1 VSWPYLTGAA
11 ALRRLPIEEKG
22 VAMAL
27 GDHADLAGRVA
38 LSNKAI
44 RDWTSLSRDMVRR
57 ALERLAGRGLILCVD
72 PPTHLACGVYQLHY
86 RVARG
91 SQQLPGSPELP
102 DRSEARN
109 LVAGS
114 HLNDHLLIPSNK
126 SRKAGTA
133 GAAPVENVGNEPTTK
148 QVTKFVHELMAD
160 NRYDHQT
167 LNADLTAD
175 MKSLLRTRNFD
186 YDTPLGLEN
195 LRKGIDSG
203 LAQYARAKGQQR

>member
-1 VSWPYLTGAA
+1 MSWPYLKAA
-11 ALRRLPIEEKG
+11 TELRLPTSLKI
-22 VAMAL
+22 VALAL
-27 GDHADLAGRVA
+27 GDFSEVNGQVCASNARIQRWTGQTHQTVRVQLRELQRRELTLTLTAAGPLSAARLKLQYPGVRPLEIRGPLDVRDL
-38 LSNKAI
+38 N
-44 RDWTSLSRDMVRR
+44 TSSEVLQN
-57 ALERLAGRGLILCVD
+57 LELN
-72 PPTHLACGVYQLHY
+72 
-86 RVARG
+86 
-91 SQQLPGSPELP
+91 
-102 DRSEARN
+102 DRS
-109 LVAGS
+109 
-114 HLNDHLLIPSNK
+114 LIPSNK

-133 GAAPVENVGNEPTTK
+133 GAAPVENLGNEPTTK